1 MRHRNL
7 ESGHKGAERL
17 LSLRPHGTKQSP
29 LFVERF
35 GIIPPKQGGKSR
47 RGATGSRV
55 DRLDQTKDVRG
66 HHQQIANGSGTRI
79 PIPVRRS
86 PSDECGGPGTNLD
99 LLFARF
105 DA

>member
-47 RGATGSRV
+47 RGAIGSRV
-55 DRLDQTKDVRG
+55 DRLEQTKDVCG

-79 PIPVRRS
+79 PIRVRRS
-86 PSDECGGPGTNLD
+86 PSGECGGTNLD